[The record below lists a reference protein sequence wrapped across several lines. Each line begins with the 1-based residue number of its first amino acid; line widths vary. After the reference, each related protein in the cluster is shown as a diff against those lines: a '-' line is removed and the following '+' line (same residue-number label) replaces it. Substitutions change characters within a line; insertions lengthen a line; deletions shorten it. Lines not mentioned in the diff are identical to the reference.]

1 MTKGMTSTEVF
12 SLVKGMKVMQFSTPM
27 NGSINGLLRW
37 SFISVL
43 SVFLVACSNDS
54 ENTTG
59 KSTSGNASGLVLS
72 VAGVGPINRDTP
84 FNLKKINL
92 AFREYD
98 LSVEEFKTFAEGDA
112 YPVVRVSDQADLL
125 MVINPDVSRQH
136 IFSVM
141 ITDNR
146 VGNVFGHKL
155 GQKFGDI
162 YSYGQTEEC
171 AAGAEE
177 LTGKVLCY
185 APTSHNILYLFKGDW
200 DGPNGK
206 VPPNYVLSEWHLDAV
221 IWKPQKKPTVK

>member
-1 MTKGMTSTEVF
+1 
-12 SLVKGMKVMQFSTPM
+12 MQFSISSLAYSM
-27 NGSINGLLRW
+27 VCSVSCVSRVSRW
-37 SFISVL
+37 LFISIMSSIMSVL
-43 SVFLVACSNDS
+43 LVACSNDS
-54 ENTTG
+54 DQTT
-59 KSTSGNASGLVLS
+59 SQSSADNSSGLVLS
-72 VAGVGPINRDTP
+72 VAGVGPINRDIP
-84 FNLKKINL
+84 FNLKQINL

-112 YPVVRVSDQADLL
+112 YPVIRVSDQADLL
-125 MVINPDVSRQH
+125 MVINPDVSRQK

-146 VGNVFGHKL
+146 VGNVFGHKI

-162 YSYGQTEEC
+162 YRYGQVEEC

-177 LTGKVLCY
+177 LAGKVLCY
-185 APTSHNILYLFKGDW
+185 APTSNNILYLFKGEW

-206 VPPNYVLSEWHLDAV
+206 VPPNYVLSEWGLDAI